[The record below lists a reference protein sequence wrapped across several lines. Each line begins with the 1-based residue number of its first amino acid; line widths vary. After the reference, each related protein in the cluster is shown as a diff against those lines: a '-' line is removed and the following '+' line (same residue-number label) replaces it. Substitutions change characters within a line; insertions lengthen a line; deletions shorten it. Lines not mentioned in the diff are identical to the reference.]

1 MRVLSSGRRIMSLR
15 KPCEYSCARKKAHA
29 SPIFSHNTGLYIT
42 AYLSRGNFLTM
53 AMYLKS
59 GSGIS
64 QLAWALATPVNITA
78 DCKAV
83 SNINFRMMYFIIA
96 PVYVIKMGEYNNTYN
111 ILTRGHWTGS
121 SGYREFFLFSTK
133 NLSGFFPVL
142 QSCSRIHSF

>member
-1 MRVLSSGRRIMSLR
+1 MASLSLNRLIIASTSFEWIYFAAQQSALSSSDWGYSSGRRIMALR

-96 PVYVIKMGEYNNTYN
+96 PVYVIKM
-111 ILTRGHWTGS
+111 
-121 SGYREFFLFSTK
+121 
-133 NLSGFFPVL
+133 
-142 QSCSRIHSF
+142 

>member
-1 MRVLSSGRRIMSLR
+1 MSSRN
-15 KPCEYSCARKKAHA
+15 PCEYSCAREKPHA
-29 SPIFSHNTGLYIT
+29 SPICSHNTGL
-42 AYLSRGNFLTM
+42 A
-53 AMYLKS
+53 
-59 GSGIS
+59 

-83 SNINFRMMYFIIA
+83 SNINFRMMHFIIA

-142 QSCSRIHSF
+142 QSCSRIHSFHPP